1 MRKWKGSYTVEA
13 AVIVPIMIWMMAAV
27 ICMGITLVKDVQMQ
41 DEHKCVET
49 MWEVEDFYK
58 YQAVKEVVK

>member
-1 MRKWKGSYTVEA
+1 M
-13 AVIVPIMIWMMAAV
+13 
-27 ICMGITLVKDVQMQ
+27 CMGITLVKDVQMQ

>member
-1 MRKWKGSYTVEA
+1 MSSRLDSLFEE
-13 AVIVPIMIWMMAAV
+13 
-27 ICMGITLVKDVQMQ
+27 DVQMQ

>member
-27 ICMGITLVKDVQMQ
+27 MCMGITLVKDVQMQ
-41 DEHKCVET
+41 DEHKCEET